1 MNLHDSTTTRATPRQ
16 RAFQPAAAG
25 AVQLGGVLGAAIEAN
40 RRGRLSRFIVDAD
53 SPAIAIFHPEHSDE
67 NEEGDWYGEH
77 AGKWLIAAAK
87 AVARSGDEDLR
98 GNLRRVADYLLS
110 RQHADGYLGNYA
122 PARRFMVPQPPK
134 PVSWDGAPALR
145 TWDIWTHSYLILGLI
160 ETAHALEDDRYLT
173 AARRIGDL
181 CWQTFCR
188 DGLDITTLG
197 NHFGMSAT
205 VLMDPAVELYGR
217 TGEPRYLELAET
229 IAAQADAEPR
239 LALVSR
245 AVEGVDAA
253 EIGTGKAY
261 QLAWNLVGLTKLH
274 RATGNPVYAQAVEN
288 LWRSIRDH
296 HLSLGGGPWGGV
308 AHRSREVF
316 NPIGVFDPRAYVET
330 CSVLAWLQLNREL
343 LQLTG
348 QSRYADE
355 IERTAYN
362 DLLGAAAPNGEDW
375 CYYSFP
381 NGPRVHTTYWRCCK
395 SSGAM
400 AWEELPPLAYGV
412 TDQGAVQVNLY
423 GESRAQLKLPQAQV
437 DIRQQGGYPFQGDV
451 ELQVSPS
458 APASF
463 ALRLRVPAWAK
474 QWEIRVNGKPV
485 EAAQVDGW
493 ISLMREWRAG
503 DRVAL
508 AFATPLTLHRRQARN
523 VQESRAPD
531 GSPVR
536 QQVLQYDYA
545 GFTRGALVYATS
557 LIDGYKHE
565 ESMRLPAAAL
575 TEWSRELPTAADAKI
590 VDMEVDFEGR
600 APLRYSPY
608 FLTGGQQD
616 GSWRLV
622 WMSLAPQWTTPQQ
635 GG

>member
-1 MNLHDSTTTRATPRQ
+1 MSPQDAKLPPGAPRA
-16 RAFQPAAAG
+16 RAFQPAAAN

-40 RRGRLSRFIVDAD
+40 RNGRLSTFIVDEN
-53 SPAIAIFHPEHSDE
+53 SPAIAIFHPEHSAE

-87 AVARSGDEDLR
+87 AVAGGGDDALR
-98 GNLRRVADYLLS
+98 ENLRRVANYLLS
-110 RQHADGYLGNYA
+110 RQQSDGYLGNYA

-160 ETAHALEDDRYLT
+160 ETWRALGDERYLI

-181 CWQTFCR
+181 CWQTFCQ

-205 VLMDPAVELYGR
+205 VLMDPAVELYCR
-217 TGEPRYLELAET
+217 TGEPRYLELAEK

-239 LALVSR
+239 LALITR
-245 AVEGVDAA
+245 AVDGVDAA

-261 QLAWNLVGLTKLH
+261 QLAWNLVGLAKLH
-274 RATGNPVYAQAVEN
+274 RATGKPEYAQAVEN

-316 NPIGVFDPRAYVET
+316 NPVGVFDPRAYVET

-348 QSRYADE
+348 QARYVDE

-400 AWEELPPLAYGV
+400 AWEELPPLAYGL
-412 TDQGAVQVNLY
+412 TDEGAVQVNLY
-423 GESRAQLKLPQAQV
+423 GASQVRLKLADGDL
-437 DIRQQGGYPFQGDV
+437 DIVQQGGYPFQGNVD
-451 ELQVSPS
+451 LQLTPS
-458 APASF
+458 APISF
-463 ALRLRVPAWAK
+463 ALRLRVPAWA
-474 QWEIRVNGKPV
+474 QHWQLRVNGKAV
-485 EAAQVDGW
+485 DAAQVDGW

-508 AFATPLTLHRRQARN
+508 DFATPLVLHRRQSRN

-545 GFTRGALVYATS
+545 GFTRGALVYATA

-575 TEWSRELPTAADAKI
+575 GEWTRELAADAQTSA
-590 VDMEVDFEGR
+590 VEMEVEFDGR
-600 APLRYSPY
+600 APLRYWPY
-608 FLTGGQQD
+608 HLAGGQQD
-616 GSWRLV
+616 GRWRLV
-622 WMSLAPQWTTPQQ
+622 WMSLAPAWTQTE
-635 GG
+635 